1 MESWSRSFKVEV
13 EVEAIHGEKFPT
25 RAYTNMVSQYID
37 VYYNRIRLHA
47 KLGYLSPEAFEAN
60 DVA

>member
-1 MESWSRSFKVEV
+1 MESWNHSFKVE
-13 EVEAIHGEKFPT
+13 ATHGEKFPT
-25 RAYTNMVSQYID
+25 RAYTKSMVFQYID